1 MATNIDRKFRLR
13 LSAQN
18 WLFVILLIA
27 FAGLVS
33 YLAREYKKEWDV
45 SLNSRNTLSQPTI
58 DMLKQLSGPVS
69 VTSYATSQED
79 LRKVVRDFLAPY
91 QRLKP
96 DLNLSFVDPREQP
109 KLAQSAGVTVNG
121 EMVVEFG
128 KRSENINTLTEQS
141 FANLLMRLARGSDR
155 NVMTLDGH
163 GERLIDG
170 KANHDLGLFGRQLE
184 SKGFATGPLNLSL
197 AQEVPQDLKILI
209 IAGPKVDLLAPEV
222 KKIKSWIDKGG
233 SLLWLIDQEP
243 MHGLQPIADIFGLVL
258 NPGTVVDP
266 SAQLANLTPTMAV
279 ATGYGQHPIAKNF
292 TLNTIMPFSRSIAVD
307 DSRDWRD
314 TPLIEVAPRGWLEMS
329 PIAEGTSSVS
339 FDKGKDTP
347 GPITV
352 GIALERTLNDKP
364 QRVVI
369 IGTGHFLAN
378 QYVGLVGNMD
388 LGINIVNWLAGD
400 ENLITVQPR
409 STLDSSLTLSRTSM
423 GVIIY
428 GFLLLLPLGFL
439 ATGATIWWR
448 RRRKA

>member
-1 MATNIDRKFRLR
+1 MATNIDRKFRLK

-18 WLFVILLIA
+18 WLFVLLLII
-27 FAGLVS
+27 FAGLAS

-45 SLNSRNTLSQPTI
+45 SLNARNTLSRATI
-58 DMLKQLSGPVS
+58 DMLKQLDGPVS
-69 VTSYATSQED
+69 VTSYATAQED

-91 QRLKP
+91 QRLKS
-96 DLNLSFVDPREQP
+96 DITLTFVDPREQP
-109 KLAQSAGVTVNG
+109 KLAQAAGVQVNG
-121 EMVVEFG
+121 EMVVQFG

-141 FANLLMRLARGSDR
+141 FANLLMRLARGTER
-155 NVMTLDGH
+155 MVMSLDGH
-163 GERLIDG
+163 GERVIDG

-184 SKGFATGPLNLSL
+184 NKGFATGPLNLSL
-197 AQEVPQDLKILI
+197 APEVPQDLSILI
-209 IAGPKVDLLAPEV
+209 IAAPKVDLLPAEV
-222 KKIKSWIDKGG
+222 KKIKAWIDKGG

-243 MHGLQPIADIFGLVL
+243 MRGLQPIADIFGLVL

-292 TLNTIMPFSRSIAVD
+292 TLNTILPFARSIAVD
-307 DSRDWRD
+307 GSRDWRE

-329 PIAEGTSSVS
+329 AIGDSVT
-339 FDKGKDTP
+339 FDKGKDVP

-409 STLDSSLTLSRTSM
+409 STLDSSLTLSRNSM
-423 GVIIY
+423 MAIVY

-439 ATGATIWWR
+439 ATGGTIWWR

>member
-1 MATNIDRKFRLR
+1 MATNIDRKFRLK

-18 WLFVILLIA
+18 WLFVLLLII
-27 FAGLVS
+27 FAGLAS

-45 SLNSRNTLSQPTI
+45 SLNARNTLSTATI
-58 DMLKQLSGPVS
+58 DMLKQLEGPVS
-69 VTSYATSQED
+69 VTSYATAQED

-96 DLNLSFVDPREQP
+96 DITLTFVDPREQP
-109 KLAQSAGVTVNG
+109 KLAQAAGVQVNG
-121 EMVVEFG
+121 EMVVQFG

-141 FANLLMRLARGSDR
+141 FANLLMRLARGTER
-155 NVMTLDGH
+155 MVMSLDGH
-163 GERLIDG
+163 GERVIDG

-184 SKGFATGPLNLSL
+184 NKGFATGPLNLSL
-197 AQEVPQDLKILI
+197 APEVPQDLSILI
-209 IAGPKVDLLAPEV
+209 IAAPKVDLLPAEV
-222 KKIKSWIDKGG
+222 KKIKAWIDKGG

-243 MHGLQPIADIFGLVL
+243 MRGLQPIADIFGLVL

-292 TLNTIMPFSRSIAVD
+292 TLNTILPFARAIAVD
-307 DSRDWRD
+307 GSRDWRE

-329 PIAEGTSSVS
+329 PIGDSVT
-339 FDKGKDTP
+339 FDKGRDTP

-352 GIALERTLNDKP
+352 GIALERVLNDRP

-388 LGINIVNWLAGD
+388 LGINMVNWLAGD

-409 STLDSSLTLSRTSM
+409 STLESSLTLSRNSM
-423 GVIIY
+423 MVIVY
-428 GFLLLLPLGFL
+428 GFLVLLPLGFL

>member
-1 MATNIDRKFRLR
+1 
-13 LSAQN
+13 
-18 WLFVILLIA
+18 
-27 FAGLVS
+27 
-33 YLAREYKKEWDV
+33 
-45 SLNSRNTLSQPTI
+45 
-58 DMLKQLSGPVS
+58 
-69 VTSYATSQED
+69 
-79 LRKVVRDFLAPY
+79 
-91 QRLKP
+91 
-96 DLNLSFVDPREQP
+96 
-109 KLAQSAGVTVNG
+109 
-121 EMVVEFG
+121 
-128 KRSENINTLTEQS
+128 
-141 FANLLMRLARGSDR
+141 
-155 NVMTLDGH
+155 
-163 GERLIDG
+163 
-170 KANHDLGLFGRQLE
+170 
-184 SKGFATGPLNLSL
+184 
-197 AQEVPQDLKILI
+197 
-209 IAGPKVDLLAPEV
+209 
-222 KKIKSWIDKGG
+222 
-233 SLLWLIDQEP
+233 
-243 MHGLQPIADIFGLVL
+243 
-258 NPGTVVDP
+258 VVDP

-279 ATGYGQHPIAKNF
+279 ATRYGQHPIAKNF

>member
-1 MATNIDRKFRLR
+1 MATNIDRKFRLK

-18 WLFVILLIA
+18 WLFVLLLIV
-27 FAGLVS
+27 FAGLAS

-45 SLNSRNTLSQPTI
+45 SLNARNTLSTATI
-58 DMLKQLSGPVS
+58 DMLKQLEGPVS
-69 VTSYATSQED
+69 VTSYATAQED

-96 DLNLSFVDPREQP
+96 DITLTFVDPREQP
-109 KLAQSAGVTVNG
+109 KLAQAAGVQVNG
-121 EMVVEFG
+121 EMVVQFG
-128 KRSENINTLTEQS
+128 KRSENINMLTEQS
-141 FANLLMRLARGSDR
+141 FANLLMRLARGTER
-155 NVMTLDGH
+155 MVMSLDGH
-163 GERLIDG
+163 GERVIDG

-184 SKGFATGPLNLSL
+184 NKGFATGPLNLSL
-197 AQEVPQDLKILI
+197 APEVPQDLSILI
-209 IAGPKVDLLAPEV
+209 IAAPKVDLLPAEV
-222 KKIKSWIDKGG
+222 KKIKAWIDKGG

-243 MHGLQPIADIFGLVL
+243 MRGLQPIADIFGLVL

-292 TLNTIMPFSRSIAVD
+292 TLNTILPFARAIAVD
-307 DSRDWRD
+307 GSRDWRE

-329 PIAEGTSSVS
+329 PIGDSVT
-339 FDKGKDTP
+339 FDKGRDTQ

-352 GIALERTLNDKP
+352 GIALERVLNDRP

-388 LGINIVNWLAGD
+388 LGINMVNWLAGD

-409 STLDSSLTLSRTSM
+409 STLDSSLTLSRNSM
-423 GVIIY
+423 MVIVY

>member
-1 MATNIDRKFRLR
+1 MATNIDRKFRVR
-13 LSAQN
+13 MSAQN
-18 WLFVILLIA
+18 WLFVLLLIV

-33 YLAREYKKEWDV
+33 YAAREYKKEWDV
-45 SLNSRNTLSQPTI
+45 SLNARNTLSQATT
-58 DMLKQLSGPVS
+58 DMLKQLSGPVT
-69 VTSYATSQED
+69 VTSYATGQED

-96 DLNLSFVDPREQP
+96 DINLAFIDPREQP
-109 KLAQSAGVTVNG
+109 KLAQAAGVQVNG
-121 EMVVEFG
+121 ELVVEYG
-128 KRSENINTLTEQS
+128 KRSENIAALTEQQ
-141 FANLLMRLARGSDR
+141 FANLLMRLARGSER
-155 NVMTLDGH
+155 KVMSLDGH
-163 GERLIDG
+163 GERVIDG

-184 SKGFATGPLNLSL
+184 NKGFATGPLNLSL
-197 AQEVPQDLKILI
+197 AQEVPDDLKILI
-209 IAGPKVDLLAPEV
+209 IAGPKVDLLPNEV
-222 KKIKSWIDKGG
+222 KRIKNWIDKGG

-243 MHGLQPIADIFGLVL
+243 LRGLQPIADIFGLVL

-266 SAQLANLTPTMAV
+266 SAQLINASPTMAV

-292 TLNTIMPFSRSIAVD
+292 TLNTILPFARSIAVD

-329 PIAEGTSSVS
+329 PIGDSVT
-339 FDKGKDTP
+339 FDKGRDTP

-352 GIALERTLNDKP
+352 GLALERTVNDKQ

-369 IGTGHFLAN
+369 IGSGHFLAN

-388 LGINIVNWLAGD
+388 LGINIANWLAGD

-423 GVIIY
+423 MFIVY
-428 GFLLLLPLGFL
+428 GFLLALPLGFL
-439 ATGATIWWR
+439 ATGGTIWWR

>member
-18 WLFVILLIA
+18 WLFVVLLVA
-27 FAGLVS
+27 LAGLAS
-33 YLAREYKKEWDV
+33 YAAREYKKEWDV
-45 SLNSRNTLSQPTI
+45 SLNARNTLSQPTV
-58 DMLKQLSGPVS
+58 DMLSQLTGQVM
-69 VTSYATSQED
+69 VTSYATGQED

-91 QRLKP
+91 QRIKP
-96 DLNLSFVDPREQP
+96 DLVLSFIDPREQP
-109 KLAQSAGVTVNG
+109 KLAQSAGVQVNG

-128 KRSENINTLTEQS
+128 KRSENISTLTEQA

-155 NVMTLDGH
+155 NVMSLDGH
-163 GERLIDG
+163 GERVIDG
-170 KANHDLGLFGRQLE
+170 GANHDLGQFGRQLE
-184 SKGFATGPLNLSL
+184 NKGFATGPLNLSL
-197 AQEVPQDLKILI
+197 AQAVPENVKILI
-209 IAGPKVDLLAPEV
+209 IAGPKVDLLPPEV
-222 KKIKSWIDKGG
+222 KKIKDWIDKGG

-243 MHGLQPIADIFGLVL
+243 LRGLQPIADIFGLVL

-266 SAQLANLTPTMAV
+266 SAQLINAAPTMAV

-292 TLNTIMPFSRSIAVD
+292 TLNTIMPFARSIAVD

-329 PIAEGTSSVS
+329 PIGDSVT
-339 FDKGKDTP
+339 FDKGRDTP

-352 GIALERTLNDKP
+352 GLALERTLNDKP

-388 LGINIVNWLAGD
+388 LGINIANWLAGD
-400 ENLITVQPR
+400 DNLITVQPR
-409 STLDSSLTLSRTSM
+409 ATLDSSLNLSRTSM
-423 GVIIY
+423 MVIIY
-428 GFLLLLPLGFL
+428 GFLVLLPLGFL

>member
-1 MATNIDRKFRLR
+1 MATNIDRKFRLK

-18 WLFVILLIA
+18 WLFVLLLIV
-27 FAGLVS
+27 FAGLAS

-45 SLNSRNTLSQPTI
+45 SLNARNTLSTATI
-58 DMLKQLSGPVS
+58 DMLKQLEGPVS
-69 VTSYATSQED
+69 VTSYATAQED

-96 DLNLSFVDPREQP
+96 DITLSFVDPREQP
-109 KLAQSAGVTVNG
+109 KLAQAAGVQVNG
-121 EMVVEFG
+121 EMVVQFG
-128 KRSENINTLTEQS
+128 KRSENINMLTEQS
-141 FANLLMRLARGSDR
+141 FANLLMRLARGTER
-155 NVMTLDGH
+155 MVMSLDGH
-163 GERLIDG
+163 GERVIDG

-184 SKGFATGPLNLSL
+184 NKGFATGPLNLSL
-197 AQEVPQDLKILI
+197 APEVPQDLSILI
-209 IAGPKVDLLAPEV
+209 IAAPKVDLLPAEV
-222 KKIKSWIDKGG
+222 KKIKAWIDKGG

-243 MHGLQPIADIFGLVL
+243 MRGLQPIADIFGLVL

-292 TLNTIMPFSRSIAVD
+292 TLNTILPFARAIAVD
-307 DSRDWRD
+307 GSRDWRE

-329 PIAEGTSSVS
+329 PIGDSVT
-339 FDKGKDTP
+339 FDKGRDTQ

-352 GIALERTLNDKP
+352 GIALERVLNDRP

-388 LGINIVNWLAGD
+388 LGINMVNWLAGD

-409 STLDSSLTLSRTSM
+409 STLDSSLTLSRNSM
-423 GVIIY
+423 MVIVY
-428 GFLLLLPLGFL
+428 GFLVLLPLGFL

>member
-1 MATNIDRKFRLR
+1 MATNIDRKFRLK

-18 WLFVILLIA
+18 WLFVLLLIV
-27 FAGLVS
+27 FAGLAS

-45 SLNSRNTLSQPTI
+45 SLNARNTLSTATI
-58 DMLKQLSGPVS
+58 DMLKQLEGPVS
-69 VTSYATSQED
+69 VTSYATAQED

-96 DLNLSFVDPREQP
+96 DITLSFVDPREQP
-109 KLAQSAGVTVNG
+109 KLAQAAGVQVNG
-121 EMVVEFG
+121 EMVVQFG
-128 KRSENINTLTEQS
+128 KRSENINMLTEQS
-141 FANLLMRLARGSDR
+141 FANLLMRLARGTER
-155 NVMTLDGH
+155 MVMSLDGH
-163 GERLIDG
+163 GERVIDG

-184 SKGFATGPLNLSL
+184 NKGFATGPLNLSL
-197 AQEVPQDLKILI
+197 APEVPQDLSILI
-209 IAGPKVDLLAPEV
+209 IAAPKVDLLPAEV
-222 KKIKSWIDKGG
+222 KKIKAWIDKGG

-243 MHGLQPIADIFGLVL
+243 MRGLQPIADIFGLVL

-292 TLNTIMPFSRSIAVD
+292 TLNTILPFARAIAVD
-307 DSRDWRD
+307 GSRDWRE

-329 PIAEGTSSVS
+329 PIGDSVT
-339 FDKGKDTP
+339 FDKGRDTP

-352 GIALERTLNDKP
+352 GIALERVLNDRP

-388 LGINIVNWLAGD
+388 LGINMVNWLAGD

-409 STLDSSLTLSRTSM
+409 STLDSSLTLSRNSM
-423 GVIIY
+423 MVIVY

>member
-1 MATNIDRKFRLR
+1 MATNIDRKFRLK

-18 WLFVILLIA
+18 WLFVLLLIV
-27 FAGLVS
+27 FAGLAS

-45 SLNSRNTLSQPTI
+45 SLNARNTLSTATI
-58 DMLKQLSGPVS
+58 DMLKQLEGPVS
-69 VTSYATSQED
+69 VTSYATAQED

-96 DLNLSFVDPREQP
+96 DITLSFVDPREQP
-109 KLAQSAGVTVNG
+109 KLAQAAGVQVNG
-121 EMVVEFG
+121 EMVVQFG
-128 KRSENINTLTEQS
+128 KRSENINMLTEQS
-141 FANLLMRLARGSDR
+141 FANLLMRLARGTER
-155 NVMTLDGH
+155 MVMSLDGH
-163 GERLIDG
+163 GERVIDG

-184 SKGFATGPLNLSL
+184 NKGFATGPLNLSL
-197 AQEVPQDLKILI
+197 APEVPQDLSILI
-209 IAGPKVDLLAPEV
+209 IAAPKVDLLPAEV
-222 KKIKSWIDKGG
+222 KKIKAWIDKGG

-243 MHGLQPIADIFGLVL
+243 MRGLQPIADIFGLVL

-292 TLNTIMPFSRSIAVD
+292 TLNTILPFARAIAVD
-307 DSRDWRD
+307 GSRDWRE

-329 PIAEGTSSVS
+329 PIGDSVT
-339 FDKGKDTP
+339 FDKGRDTQ

-352 GIALERTLNDKP
+352 GIALERVLNDRP

-388 LGINIVNWLAGD
+388 LGINMVNWLAGD

-409 STLDSSLTLSRTSM
+409 STLDSSLTLSRNSM
-423 GVIIY
+423 MVIVY